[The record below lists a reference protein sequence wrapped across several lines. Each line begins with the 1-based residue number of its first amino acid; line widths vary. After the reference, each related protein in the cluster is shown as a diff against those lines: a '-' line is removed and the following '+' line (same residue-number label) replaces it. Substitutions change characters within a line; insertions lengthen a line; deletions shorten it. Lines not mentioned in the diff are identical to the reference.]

1 MREILTGGILVV
13 LLLSFLRSCAETQ
26 VEQQRYE
33 EVKRVEVYKDMSKF
47 WSEVYRTWNSI
58 QRPNVVA
65 YNVGRVLGNCDLGG

>member
-58 QRPNVVA
+58 QGPNVVA